1 MVFLHALGGILD
13 LALVVGLGFLLAGR
27 GWFPEEGRSLL
38 VRLVNN
44 VALPPFLLRIACES
58 LEHDT
63 LLHTLHGVLPVLA
76 VLILSFL
83 LAMIAARVLR
93 VERRRIGLF
102 CVCVSNSNT
111 IFIGIPVNMALFGEA
126 ALPAV
131 LLYHIAST
139 VFFWTAGVWAIAAD
153 GDGREGGRPGMIG
166 QLRRILSPPMLG
178 FLLGLFLVILGVELP
193 KRLLDAAGLVG
204 GMATP
209 LALILVGA
217 TLHGA
222 DWKRLP
228 PHRDVLFALTGRM
241 LLCPLLTMGA
251 VALFGLP
258 DLLARVFVMQAAL
271 PTLMQSVVVSA
282 HHGADSEFAAVTVSL
297 STMLAILVVP
307 GWMVLLE
314 GL

>member
-27 GWFPEEGRSLL
+27 GLLSEDGRKLL
-38 VRLVNN
+38 VLLVNN
-44 VALPPFLLRIACES
+44 VALPPHLFRIACES

-63 LLHTLHGVLPVLA
+63 LLRTLHGVLPVLA

-83 LAMIAARVLR
+83 LARIAARLLR

-111 IFIGIPVNMALFGEA
+111 IFIGIPVNMALFGES
-126 ALPAV
+126 ALSAV

-139 VFFWTAGVWAIAAD
+139 AFFWTVGVWAIAAD
-153 GDGREGGRPGMIG
+153 GDGRDGRRPGPAEC
-166 QLRRILSPPMLG
+166 LRRVLSPPMLG
-178 FLLGLFLVILGVELP
+178 FLLGLLLVILGADIP

-209 LALILVGA
+209 LALLLVGA

-228 PHRDVLFALTGRM
+228 PHRDVVFALTGRM

-258 DLLARVFVMQAAL
+258 DLLSRVFVMQAAL

-297 STMLAILVVP
+297 STLLAVPAVP